1 MSAQLSDV
9 RSPGWAAHLAETS
22 AVVLLLH
29 GYGSNES
36 DLAGLVPALG
46 LTLPWASLRAPLE
59 LGNGG
64 AAWFTITTPGN
75 PDEEPV
81 ALATDT
87 IWAWVDANVA
97 STTPVIPIGFSQ
109 GGLMA
114 SQLLRT
120 RPERVLAPVVLG
132 GFVLGADQPGDET
145 LADTLPAAFWGR
157 GTDDRVIGEPA
168 IARTTAFLPTHST
181 LVERTYPGLAH
192 GINAAEIDDVRSF
205 LALNAGADS
214 VNGR

>member
-1 MSAQLSDV
+1 MSALADV
-9 RSPGWAAHLAETS
+9 RSPGWAAGVAETS

-29 GYGSNES
+29 GYGSNEN
-36 DLAGLVPALG
+36 DLAGLVTALG

-75 PDEEPV
+75 PDAEPV
-81 ALATDT
+81 AVATDS

-97 STTPVIPIGFSQ
+97 STTSVIPIGFSQ

-120 RPERVLAPVVLG
+120 RPARVLAPIVLG
-132 GFVLGADQPGDET
+132 GFVLGADQPGD
-145 LADTLPAAFWGR
+145 AALSANRPPVFWGR
-157 GTDDRVIGEPA
+157 GTEDRVIGEPA

-205 LALNAGADS
+205 LALNAGAES